1 MNIFERGR
9 IKMLKLKE
17 FTYKIE
23 TPNPDGTLFN
33 PNVFI
38 STNRDTSQE
47 NREVAIGEL
56 LDFKNNPYLSET
68 AYFEKIMNPEITV
81 EELKS
86 ILRLEFTLDAIS
98 EGKFNHQLSLLWY
111 RPAFVKAVTAICA
124 DSPLGVTLNKKL
136 NKAIYEVM
144 IFMDNNVPNQ
154 YENFVEL
161 YDDLIYRINKDRI
174 DTLTTHGFKLND
186 AYKLALSLSS
196 SDSEAEVIIAFN
208 SILLECNPDKVTPK
222 MIKDAYKSLFN
233 IETIF
238 SPVMFNTINYNESTE
253 DVKQMYMSISI
264 ALADFLES
272 SQPSVIYRTLWVYSC
287 KLASNPGYLNT
298 VRFGLR
304 NSSLGPNTAGI
315 VQHLINNG
323 AYII

>member
-1 MNIFERGR
+1 
-9 IKMLKLKE
+9 MLKLKE

-23 TPNPDGTLFN
+23 APNSDGTIFN
-33 PNVFI
+33 PNVFV

-47 NREVAIGEL
+47 NKEVPIGEL
-56 LDFKNNPYLSET
+56 LDFSNNPYLSET
-68 AYFEKIMNPEITV
+68 AYFEKIMNPGISAD
-81 EELKS
+81 ELKS
-86 ILRLEFTLDAIS
+86 ILRLDFTLDAMN
-98 EGKFNHQLSLLWY
+98 EGKYNHQLGVLWY
-111 RPAFVKAVTAICA
+111 RPNFVKAVTAICTESA
-124 DSPLGVTLNKKL
+124 LGVTLTKKL
-136 NKAIYEVM
+136 NKAIYGVM
-144 IFMDNNVPNQ
+144 GLMNNVIPNQ
-154 YENFVEL
+154 YDSFVEL
-161 YDDLIYRINKDRI
+161 YGDLVYRLNKNYI
-174 DTLTTHGFKLND
+174 DILTTHGFKLND

-196 SDSEAEVIIAFN
+196 SDSEAETVIEFN
-208 SILLECNPDKVTPK
+208 NILLECNPDKVTPK

-233 IETIF
+233 IESIF
-238 SPVMFNTINYNESTE
+238 TPVMFNTINYNESSE
-253 DVKQMYMSISI
+253 NVKQMYMSISI

-272 SQPSVIYRTLWVYSC
+272 SQPSVMYRTLWVYSC